1 MEAVNLPAQ
10 INSQEEFMPAGGGH
24 GQAAP
29 WGGTHWGL
37 LPALGVLPFFAASGQ
52 AGPALWVPWLA
63 CLMASYDLAQRRIP
77 NPLNALAALMG
88 LAWSL
93 SNGGL
98 AGLGQGLLGG
108 LVGFGLLAIFFFMG
122 AVGAGDVKALAALGT
137 FLTPW
142 GALGLFLYTV
152 LAGGVLALLR
162 LALAQRSLGPGGW
175 RLWASRTRGLE
186 MPYGLAIA
194 CGALVHSLTGGMA

>member
-1 MEAVNLPAQ
+1 MEAVNLP
-10 INSQEEFMPAGGGH
+10 SQTDIQAGSNPTLAGHEPAT
-24 GQAAP
+24 P

-52 AGPALWVPWLA
+52 AGPTLWVPWLA

-93 SNGGL
+93 GTGGL
-98 AGLGQGLLGG
+98 VGLGQGLLGG
-108 LVGFGLLAIFFFMG
+108 LVGFGLLAVFFFMG

-137 FLTPW
+137 FLGPW

-162 LALAQRSLGPGGW
+162 LALAHGSLGAGGW
-175 RLWASRTRGLE
+175 RLWGPQARGLE

-194 CGALVHSLTGGMA
+194 CGALAYMFTGGMA